1 MEDLQGTVVSD
12 PALAHAEAQRLFG
25 APPVDE
31 EAAAREAM
39 ARAMNGGDAPDH
51 SASYANERT
60 IADARLD
67 RKEGNLVYDADAGLQ
82 AGRE

>member
-31 EAAAREAM
+31 AAALREAHRLFGNEPLPPAADATVPPAADATAEVPPVTQVGLVPPHL
-39 ARAMNGGDAPDH
+39 ARAAP
-51 SASYANERT
+51 S
-60 IADARLD
+60 
-67 RKEGNLVYDADAGLQ
+67 
-82 AGRE
+82 